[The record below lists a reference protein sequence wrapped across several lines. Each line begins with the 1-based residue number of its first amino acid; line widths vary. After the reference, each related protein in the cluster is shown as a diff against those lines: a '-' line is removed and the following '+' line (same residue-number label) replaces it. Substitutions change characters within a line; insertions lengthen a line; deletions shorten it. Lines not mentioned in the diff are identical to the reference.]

1 MNKKIIIEQPW
12 GGLGDNLQF
21 STLPE
26 LGKKLGYDVYVS
38 NKNVYRNND
47 IKKLVW
53 DLNPYLCGFTDEGGN
68 MPIEKLKLK
77 NNNIISDI
85 EEWAFGECFNTLPKI
100 YYEPNEI
107 QELSNLYIIDP
118 NYVSRGID
126 FSNIIRKYDK
136 KETLILNSR
145 FEDYISIM
153 SRDIF
158 HWVDI
163 ITSCKRFI
171 CQFSGG
177 SVAILAFNK
186 SCDVY
191 MKKRKDNIFI
201 FKKNNYIVI

>member
-68 MPIEKLKLK
+68 IPREKLKLK

-85 EEWAFGECFNTLPKI
+85 EEWAFGECFNTVPKI

-107 QELSNLYIIDP
+107 QGLSDLYIIDP

-126 FSNIIRKYDK
+126 FSNIMRKYDK

-145 FEDYISIM
+145 FEDYM
-153 SRDIF
+153 NY
-158 HWVDI
+158 
-163 ITSCKRFI
+163 TS
-171 CQFSGG
+171 
-177 SVAILAFNK
+177 A
-186 SCDVY
+186 
-191 MKKRKDNIFI
+191 KD
-201 FKKNNYIVI
+201 